1 MRVRP
6 QLSTRRAAITLLAAG
21 LVTLTACGTR
31 LPNSDF
37 NLSQSGQVPGVQTS
51 TGPSNGPTGPAGSAS
66 GGSQGQAAK
75 QGTQGHAVT
84 KAGQGKNSNGVSTGN
99 LFAGACGAAASSGNK
114 ASDSG
119 VTPTQITLGNVSSR
133 TNPFGSHQFDPN
145 YYGLVS
151 FIQHCNAVG
160 GINGRA
166 LTLVPCDD
174 GGTNSGNVNC
184 VNTMLSQHA
193 FSMVANNIFTYGGG
207 QIAYQHNLPDVGG
220 EPITGQPYYT
230 YPNFFNIYGDHYPKD
245 GKNPGYQNQYWGT
258 SELGAYFKQV
268 QHVSK
273 VGVVY
278 YTQSS
283 SQRGYQAIA
292 QTMTQQGIAVH
303 GHAVNLADPNYQAA
317 VSAMKNEGD
326 QMVFDAL
333 DLAGNQ
339 QLCQAMNSY
348 GYAGSNNPQHL
359 PLAKVSTIAA
369 WSDDVGKDFSS
380 PCRDIV
386 WSNGKS
392 ASFDDTSVPMVKTFR
407 EDFQRY
413 GQGQALSQWAEE
425 GYIAGIWFAQAAHS
439 CGSNLTRNCIEHYLS
454 SQASMTADG
463 LMAPDVGFGKKA
475 LSTSQTERDCVEVV
489 RWNQAKGQWDTLAAI
504 ARNCYVTHYFHYPVG
519 G

>member
-1 MRVRP
+1 LV
-6 QLSTRRAAITLLAAG
+6 LLAAG

-37 NLSQSGQVPGVQTS
+37 NLSQNGQVPGVASS
-51 TGPSNGPTGPAGSAS
+51 TGPSAGPSGGPGGPTTAP
-66 GGSQGQAAK
+66 QGQAAK
-75 QGTQGHAVT
+75 AGTHGHT
-84 KAGQGKNSNGVSTGN
+84 ITSGQGASHGKNAAGVSTGN
-99 LFAGACGAAASSGNK
+99 LFAGACGAATSSGNK
-114 ASDSG
+114 ASDTGAS
-119 VTPTQITLGNVSSR
+119 PTQIIMGNVSSR

-145 YYGLVS
+145 YYGLIS
-151 FIQHCNAVG
+151 FMQHCNAVG
-160 GINGRA
+160 GINGRT

-174 GGTNSGNVNC
+174 RGTNSGNVNC
-184 VNTMLSQHA
+184 VNTMLSQHV
-193 FSMVANNIFTYGGG
+193 FSMVANNIFQYGGAQG
-207 QIAYQHNLPDVGG
+207 AYQHNLPDVGG

-230 YPNFFNIYGDHYPKD
+230 YPNFFNIYGDGYAKD
-245 GKNPGYQNQYWGT
+245 GKHPGYQNQYWGT
-258 SELGAYFKQV
+258 SELGAYFKQA
-268 QHVSK
+268 QHVTK

-283 SQRGYQAIA
+283 SQRGYQAIS
-292 QTMTQQGIAVH
+292 QTLTEQGIQVH
-303 GHAVNLADPNYQAA
+303 GHAVNLADPNYQGA
-317 VSAMKNEGD
+317 VVAMKDAGD

-333 DLAGNQ
+333 DLSGNQ

-348 GYAGSNNPQHL
+348 GYAGANNPQHL

-369 WSDDVGKDFSS
+369 WSDEVGKDFSS

-392 ASFDDTSVPMVKTFR
+392 ANFDDTSVPMVQTFR

-439 CGSNLTRNCIEHYLS
+439 CGSNLTRSCIVKYLGS
-454 SQASMTADG
+454 HHSLPAEG
-463 LMAPDVGFGKKA
+463 LMAPDVGFGQKSY
-475 LSTSQTERDCVEVV
+475 STGKTEHDCVEVV
-489 RWNQAKGQWDTLAAI
+489 KWNQSANKWETLAAI
-504 ARNCYVTHYFHYPVG
+504 AKNCYTTHYFHYPVG